1 MSIGPGKY
9 DAQLIRVM
17 RETRASSGC
26 LVLFGGPK
34 GSGVSCKI
42 EVPSVSGLPGD
53 QVPAIAMVE
62 IGHRAVAEALRN
74 IADGIEQQIPEVL
87 AAIVRESN

>member
-1 MSIGPGKY
+1 
-9 DAQLIRVM
+9 
-17 RETRASSGC
+17 
-26 LVLFGGPK
+26 
-34 GSGVSCKI
+34 
-42 EVPSVSGLPGD
+42 LPGD